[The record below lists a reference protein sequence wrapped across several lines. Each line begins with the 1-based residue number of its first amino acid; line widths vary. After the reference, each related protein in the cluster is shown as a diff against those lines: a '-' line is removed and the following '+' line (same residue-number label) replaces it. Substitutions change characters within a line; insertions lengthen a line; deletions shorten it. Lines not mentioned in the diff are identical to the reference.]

1 MNALQTLQSS
11 LDFAIGETTSVRIAK
26 GPGSLSMTITGV
38 LYPHPCQPRA
48 SLKEAC
54 GKRYLL
60 MLRPRKNGTA
70 MASVGFC
77 AHDVEVFNH
86 ADNTIYLK

>member
-1 MNALQTLQSS
+1 MTTLQSLQSS
-11 LDFAIGETTSVRIAK
+11 LDFALGETTTVRIAK
-26 GPGSLSMTITGV
+26 GPGSLSVTITGV
-38 LYPHPCQPRA
+38 LHPHPCQPRA
-48 SLKEAC
+48 SLKDAC

-60 MLRPRKNGTA
+60 MLRPGKNGIA